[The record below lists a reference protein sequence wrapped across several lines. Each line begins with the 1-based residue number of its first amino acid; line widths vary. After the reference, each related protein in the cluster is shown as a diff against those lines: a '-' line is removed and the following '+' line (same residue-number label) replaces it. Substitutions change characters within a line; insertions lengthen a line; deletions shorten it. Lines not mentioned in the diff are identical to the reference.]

1 MSLDNVSPVTHNDLT
16 AIANK
21 HETFDS
27 FMEDMHRLADLVW
40 HNSRV
45 QDARSEEA
53 VAAVKTAQPIPEP
66 EGDPTAVS
74 QPAMDPAG
82 NPADEAA
89 AKDAEVAAKTGNGS
103 KTKTS

>member
-27 FMEDMHRLADLVW
+27 FMEDMQRLADLVW

-53 VAAVKTAQPIPEP
+53 VAAVSTDQPVPE
-66 EGDPTAVS
+66 DAAS
-74 QPAMDPAG
+74 QPAMDPTG
-82 NPADEAA
+82 NPEDEAA
-89 AKDAEVAAKTGNGS
+89 AKEAEAAAKTGNGN
-103 KTKTS
+103 KTKVS